1 MVLAANFVGPEIPWG
16 QVVPLLFLLGGTCAL
31 LLLGTLVP
39 RWPASANATVT
50 IVTASAAI
58 VASIVKWNWLYS
70 NKGNTYIADAI
81 AVDRFSVFLTI
92 VICAAVIGSALLMAT
107 HLQRSDSEGPELYAL
122 FLTAAI
128 GAVVMVSANDLIV
141 MFLGLETLSL
151 SLYLMAA
158 SNRRREESQESG
170 LKYFVLGGFA
180 SAFFLYG
187 IALVYG
193 GTMSTSISGI
203 NASLSTLVSI
213 ENKDAL
219 LLVGI
224 GLLIIGLAFKVS
236 AAPFQVWTPDV
247 YEGAPTPVTSF
258 MASAGKVAAFAAM
271 LRLLTSGLGSRAD
284 DWRPVIWAL
293 AILTVFVG
301 SIMAVVQTNVK
312 RMLSYSSIS
321 HAGFILVGVEAAGHR
336 SGDGLNSSVAY
347 LAIYT
352 VLVLGSF
359 AIVLALSGAN
369 DDLTS
374 LDDFKG
380 LAKRRPSLALA
391 FSVLLFAQ
399 AGVPFTSGFVAKFG
413 VIKSAVEVDSYAI
426 AIAAMVAA
434 VIGAYLY
441 LRIVVSM
448 WLEEPAVNEK
458 LVVAK
463 PIVAVI
469 SISVAFTLL
478 IGFFPSILLDA
489 AELVRF
495 APK

>member
-1 MVLAANFVGPEIPWG
+1 MLLAASLNGPDIPWSHIL
-16 QVVPLLFLLGGTCAL
+16 PLLIFLGATCAL
-31 LLLGTLVP
+31 LLLGSLIPSWP
-39 RWPASANATVT
+39 RVGNAVVT
-50 IVTASAAI
+50 ISASVAAI
-58 VASIVKWNWLYS
+58 VVSVVKWNYLHWH
-70 NKGNTYIADAI
+70 KGDTYIADAI
-81 AVDRFSVFLTI
+81 AVDRFAVFATI
-92 VICAAVIGSALLMAT
+92 VISLAVVGASLLMSAYLNRT
-107 HLQRSDSEGPELYAL
+107 DSEGPELYAL
-122 FLTAAI
+122 FMTAAI
-128 GAVVMVSANDLIV
+128 GAIVMVSANDLV
-141 MFLGLETLSL
+141 VLFLGLETLSL
-151 SLYLMAA
+151 SLYLLAA
-158 SNRRREESQESG
+158 SNRRREESQEAG

-193 GTMSTSISGI
+193 GSGKTSISTI
-203 NASLSTLVSI
+203 HDSLAAYVSI
-213 ENKDAL
+213 HKTDAM

-224 GLLIIGLAFKVS
+224 GLLMIGLAFKVS

-247 YEGAPTPVTSF
+247 YEGAPTPVTAF

-271 LRLLTSGLGSRAD
+271 LRILTVALASRAD
-284 DWRPVIWAL
+284 DWRPVVWAL

-301 SIMAVVQTNVK
+301 STMAVVQTNVK

-321 HAGFILVGVEAAGHR
+321 HAGFILVGVEAAGHMK
-336 SGDGLNSSVAY
+336 GNGLNSSMAY

-359 AIVLALSGAN
+359 AIVLALSGV
-369 DDLTS
+369 DDSETS

-380 LAKRRPSLALA
+380 LAKRRPALALA

-399 AGVPFTSGFVAKFG
+399 AGVPFTAGFVAKFG
-413 VIKSAVEVDSYAI
+413 VIKSAVEVNSYAI

-448 WLEEPAVNEK
+448 WMEEPTSNNE
-458 LVVAK
+458 
-463 PIVAVI
+463 IVIARPVQYVI
-469 SISVAFTLL
+469 ALSVAATLL
-478 IGFFPSILLDA
+478 VGIFPDLLLNA

>member
-39 RWPASANATVT
+39 RWPASASAILT

-58 VASIVKWNWLYS
+58 VASIIKWNWLYS

-92 VICAAVIGSALLMAT
+92 VICAAVIGSALLMST
-107 HLQRSDSEGPELYAL
+107 HLQRNDSEGPELYAL
-122 FLTAAI
+122 FMTAAI

-219 LLVGI
+219 LLIGI

-271 LRLLTSGLGSRAD
+271 LRLLASGLGSRAD

-380 LAKRRPSLALA
+380 LAQRRPSLALA

-413 VIKSAVEVDSYAI
+413 VIKSAVEVDSYSI

-448 WLEEPAVNEK
+448 WLEEPAVHEK
-458 LVVAK
+458 LLVSK

-469 SISVAFTLL
+469 GVSVAFTLL

>member
-1 MVLAANFVGPEIPWG
+1 MLAASFVGPEIPWG
-16 QVVPLLFLLGGTCAL
+16 QVVPLLVLLGGTCAL
-31 LLLGTLVP
+31 LLFGTLLP
-39 RWPASANATVT
+39 RWTAVASATLT
-50 IVTASAAI
+50 IVTAGAAI
-58 VASIVKWNWLYS
+58 VASVVKWNWLYS

-92 VICAAVIGSALLMAT
+92 VICGAVIGAALLMT
-107 HLQRSDSEGPELYAL
+107 TYLQRNDSEGPELYAL

-128 GAVVMVSANDLIV
+128 GAIVMVSANDLIV
-141 MFLGLETLSL
+141 MFLGLEVLSL
-151 SLYLMAA
+151 SLYLLAA
-158 SNRRREESQESG
+158 SNRRRDESQESG

-193 GTMSTSISGI
+193 GTASTSISGI
-203 NASLSTLVSI
+203 NKSLTTLVLI
-213 ENKDAL
+213 RNFDAL

-258 MASAGKVAAFAAM
+258 MASAGKVAAFAAI
-271 LRLLTSGLGSRAD
+271 LRLLTVGLESRSD

-321 HAGFILVGVEAAGHR
+321 HAGFILVGVEATGYR
-336 SGDGLNSSVAY
+336 TGDGLNSAVTY

-359 AIVLALSGAN
+359 AIVLAMSGAN

-374 LDDFKG
+374 LEDFKG
-380 LAKRRPSLALA
+380 LAQRRPSLALA

-448 WLEEPAVNEK
+448 WLEEPATTEK
-458 LVVAK
+458 VIVAK
-463 PIVAVI
+463 PVIAVI
-469 SISVAFTLL
+469 GFAVAFTLL
-478 IGFFPSILLDA
+478 IGIFPSILLDA

>member
-1 MVLAANFVGPEIPWG
+1 MFAANLVGPSIPWSHL
-16 QVVPLLFLLGGTCAL
+16 VPLLILLGGTCAL

-39 RWPASANATVT
+39 KWPSIGNVVLTVGSAVAAIIASA
-50 IVTASAAI
+50 
-58 VASIVKWNWLYS
+58 VKWNWLYS
-70 NKGNTYIADAI
+70 HKGSTYIADAI
-81 AVDRFSVFLTI
+81 AVDRFSVFATV
-92 VICAAVIGSALLMAT
+92 VICVAVAGAALLMLSYLDRT
-107 HLQRSDSEGPELYAL
+107 DNEGPELYAL
-122 FLTAAI
+122 FLTSAI
-128 GAVVMVSANDLIV
+128 GAIVMVSANDMIV
-141 MFLGLETLSL
+141 LFLGLETLSL
-151 SLYLMAA
+151 SLYLLAA
-158 SNRRREESQESG
+158 SNRRREESQEAG

-193 GTMSTSISGI
+193 STASTSLSGI
-203 NASLSTLVSI
+203 ATSLSSYVALDTT
-213 ENKDAL
+213 DAML
-219 LLVGI
+219 LIGI
-224 GLLIIGLAFKVS
+224 GMLIIGLAFKVS
-236 AAPFQVWTPDV
+236 AAPFQAWAPDV

-271 LRLLTSGLGSRAD
+271 LRILTSGLSSRVD
-284 DWRPVIWAL
+284 DWRPVVWAI

-301 SIMAVVQTNVK
+301 STMAVVQTNVK

-321 HAGFILVGVEAAGHR
+321 HAGFILVGVEAAGHT
-336 SGDGLNSSVAY
+336 GGNGLQSTMAY

-359 AIVLALSGAN
+359 AIVLTLSGAN

-380 LAKRRPSLALA
+380 LAKRRPALALA

-448 WLEEPAVNEK
+448 WLEEPTTTDELAIPK
-458 LVVAK
+458 PVATVI
-463 PIVAVI
+463 IVA
-469 SISVAFTLL
+469 VAFTLVVG
-478 IGFFPSILLDA
+478 IFPSLLLDA

>member
-1 MVLAANFVGPEIPWG
+1 MLAANFVGPEIPWG
-16 QVVPLLFLLGGTCAL
+16 QLVPLLVLLGGTCAL
-31 LLLGTLVP
+31 LLFGTLIP
-39 RWPASANATVT
+39 RWPTYASATVT
-50 IVTASAAI
+50 IVTAGAAI
-58 VASIVKWNWLYS
+58 VASAFKWNWLYS

-81 AVDRFSVFLTI
+81 AVDRFSVFLTV
-92 VICAAVIGSALLMAT
+92 VICGAVIGAALLMST
-107 HLQRSDSEGPELYAL
+107 HLQRNDNEGPELYSL

-128 GAVVMVSANDLIV
+128 GAIVMVSANDLIV
-141 MFLGLETLSL
+141 MFLGLEVLSL
-151 SLYLMAA
+151 SLYLLAA

-193 GTMSTSISGI
+193 ATSKTSISGI
-203 NASLSTLVSI
+203 NNSLTTLISI
-213 ENKDAL
+213 RNVDAL
-219 LLVGI
+219 LLIGI
-224 GLLIIGLAFKVS
+224 GLLVIGLAFKVS

-271 LRLLTSGLGSRAD
+271 LRLLTAGLGSRSD

-321 HAGFILVGVEAAGHR
+321 HAGFILIGVEAAGHS
-336 SGDGLNSSVAY
+336 SGDGLNSAVAY

-359 AIVLALSGAN
+359 AIVLAISGTD

-380 LAKRRPSLALA
+380 LAQRRPSLALA
-391 FSVLLFAQ
+391 FSILLFAQ

-448 WLEEPAVNEK
+448 WLEEPTSTDKV
-458 LVVAK
+458 VVAK
-463 PIVAVI
+463 PVIAVI
-469 SISVAFTLL
+469 SFAVAFTLL
-478 IGFFPSILLDA
+478 IGIFPSILLDA

-495 APK
+495 APR

>member
-1 MVLAANFVGPEIPWG
+1 MVFAANFVGPEIPWG
-16 QVVPLLFLLGGTCAL
+16 QVLPLLILLGATCAL

-39 RWPASANATVT
+39 RWPAKASAALT
-50 IVTASAAI
+50 ITAASAAI
-58 VASIVKWNWLYS
+58 IVSAFKWNWLYS
-70 NKGNTYIADAI
+70 NKGQTYIADAI
-81 AVDRFSVFLTI
+81 AVDRFSVFLTF
-92 VICAAVIGSALLMAT
+92 VICVAVIGSTLLMST
-107 HLQRSDSEGPELYAL
+107 HLERSDSEGPELYAL

-128 GAVVMVSANDLIV
+128 GAIVMVSANDLIV

-193 GTMSTSISGI
+193 GTASTSISGI
-203 NASLSTLVSI
+203 NTSLTTLISVRDT
-213 ENKDAL
+213 DAL
-219 LLVGI
+219 LLIGI

-236 AAPFQVWTPDV
+236 AAPFQAWTPDV

-321 HAGFILVGVEAAGHR
+321 HAGFILIGVEAAGHR
-336 SGDGLNSSVAY
+336 TGDGLNSAAAY

-352 VLVLGSF
+352 ILVLGSF
-359 AIVLALSGAN
+359 AIVLAMSGTN
-369 DDLTS
+369 DDLTT

-448 WLEEPAVNEK
+448 WLEEPTTDENV
-458 LVVAK
+458 VVAK
-463 PIVAVI
+463 PVIVVI
-469 SISVAFTLL
+469 GCAVAFTLVVG
-478 IGFFPSILLDA
+478 IFPSLLLDA

-495 APK
+495 APR

>member
-1 MVLAANFVGPEIPWG
+1 MVFAANFVGPDIPWA
-16 QVVPLLFLLGGTCAL
+16 QIVPLLLLLGGTCAL

-39 RWPASANATVT
+39 RWPAAASATLT

-92 VICAAVIGSALLMAT
+92 VICGAVIGSALLMST
-107 HLQRSDSEGPELYAL
+107 HLQRNDSEGPELYAL

-151 SLYLMAA
+151 SLYLLAA
-158 SNRRREESQESG
+158 SNRRREQSQESG

-193 GTMSTSISGI
+193 GTSRTSISGI
-203 NASLSTLVSI
+203 NTSVTTLVSI
-213 ENKDAL
+213 GNSDAL

-271 LRLLTSGLGSRAD
+271 LRLLTAGLGGRAD

-336 SGDGLNSSVAY
+336 TGDGLNSSVAY

-413 VIKSAVEVDSYAI
+413 VIKSAVEVNSYAI

-448 WLEEPAVNEK
+448 WLEEPAVTEK
-458 LVVAK
+458 LDVSK

-469 SISVAFTLL
+469 VLSVAFTLL
-478 IGFFPSILLDA
+478 IGFFPSILLNA

>member
-1 MVLAANFVGPEIPWG
+1 MLVAASLVGPAIPWSHLL
-16 QVVPLLFLLGGTCAL
+16 PLIFFLGATCAL
-31 LLLGTLVP
+31 LLLGSLIPAWP
-39 RWPASANATVT
+39 RVGNAVVT
-50 IVTASAAI
+50 ISAAVAAI
-58 VASIVKWNWLYS
+58 IASIVKWNYLHW
-70 NKGNTYIADAI
+70 NKGDTYIADAI
-81 AVDRFSVFLTI
+81 AVDRFAVFATI
-92 VICAAVIGSALLMAT
+92 VISLAVVGASLLMSAYLART
-107 HLQRSDSEGPELYAL
+107 DNEGPELYAL
-122 FLTAAI
+122 FMTSAI
-128 GAVVMVSANDLIV
+128 GAIVMVSANDLIV
-141 MFLGLETLSL
+141 LFLGLETLSL
-151 SLYLMAA
+151 SLYLLAA
-158 SNRRREESQESG
+158 SNRRREESQEAG

-193 GTMSTSISGI
+193 GSGKTSISAI
-203 NASLSTLVSI
+203 QESLSTYVSI
-213 ENKDAL
+213 QNTDAM

-224 GLLIIGLAFKVS
+224 GLLMIGLAFKVS

-247 YEGAPTPVTSF
+247 YEGAPTPVTAF

-271 LRLLTSGLGSRAD
+271 LRILTVALANRAD
-284 DWRPVIWAL
+284 DWRPVVWAL

-301 SIMAVVQTNVK
+301 STMAVVQTNVK

-321 HAGFILVGVEAAGHR
+321 HAGFILVGVEAAGHMK
-336 SGDGLNSSVAY
+336 GNGLNSSMAY

-359 AIVLALSGAN
+359 AIVLALSGV
-369 DDLTS
+369 DDSETS

-380 LAKRRPSLALA
+380 LAKRRPVLALA

-399 AGVPFTSGFVAKFG
+399 AGVPFTAGFVAKFG

-448 WLEEPAVNEK
+448 WMEEPANTNE
-458 LVVAK
+458 LVVAR
-463 PIVAVI
+463 PVQIVIGV
-469 SISVAFTLL
+469 SVAATLL
-478 IGFFPSILLDA
+478 VGIFPDMLLNA

-495 APK
+495 APR